1 MSSNFLETES
11 LSRIESLLDALETR
25 GKGSRDF
32 LALCEKLQM
41 CLETVQLETIT
52 PEQLAN
58 VSVDLKNRLESIV
71 KRITMLELFAN
82 TQTEITSNL
91 QKHIVDADK

>member
-1 MSSNFLETES
+1 MSSNLLETEF
-11 LSRIESLLDALETR
+11 LSRIESLLDALEMR
-25 GKGSRDF
+25 EKGSQDF
-32 LALCEKLQM
+32 LTLCESLQT
-41 CLETVQLETIT
+41 CLEAVRVETIT
-52 PEQLAN
+52 PEQLGG

-82 TQTEITSNL
+82 KQTEITSNL